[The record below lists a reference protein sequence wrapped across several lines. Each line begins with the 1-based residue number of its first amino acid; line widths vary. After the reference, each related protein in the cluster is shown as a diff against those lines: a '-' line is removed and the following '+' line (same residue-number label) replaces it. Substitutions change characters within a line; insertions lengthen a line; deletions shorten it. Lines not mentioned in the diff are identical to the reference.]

1 MKQGWFS
8 TTKEAI
14 YEQRQLVVILEHA
27 GVNVLD
33 VVGDSAEF
41 SFNAGRALIEKSAKL
56 AYKNKL
62 HVAKGFPR
70 QKDFINKMLGNW
82 MEYQFDAVINSRRFS
97 TLLPSRWVKSVHRS
111 EYGIQDMERGSPDR
125 IVLDNEGKFN
135 ALISIKLHGDIKKSP
150 ENLDTIFSWSVTKSH
165 KYKLGHAPNT
175 IPDCGLYTNASSG
188 KDLDWPGGKV
198 CYGLKG
204 NTVYDILD
212 NSAAATNWWRDFFA
226 ELKYNIDSVSVASA
240 IKTIYKTPD
249 EFQFEQVVD
258 VVEKH
263 VGAGIVNAACGFGK
277 TVCQIATIPRTR
289 SINVYMAG
297 GRLALA
303 GQANNEFDLCLGV
316 ESHRLY
322 VMSLQEF
329 QKRVDSNIRAEL
341 SVNANSA
348 NSIAVCIVDYALGSD
363 NRPFIILTIE
373 QSINKVFAAL
383 ELIKNGKVVDET
395 GNLYD
400 WCTVPSLVNS
410 VWQSVLAV
418 LGVAHYDEAHNLV
431 TGCGSSV
438 DNDEPK
444 RKPKTQNYI
453 KWTNTLFKK
462 SIFWTATVVKNKVD
476 AGYDM
481 RNEEVFG
488 KVIAVVHPGTAIA
501 HGYTVPPK
509 LVPVR
514 LPEGAI
520 YAAGIKGD
528 TDADLELTYYI
539 KSIENAY
546 FRLKNEGQPCQL
558 LVFTSNVS
566 YHETFKQKLYDHFK
580 QLDPKF
586 WCNFVEADTDAITR
600 QQYFKE
606 FSNSK
611 FSVLLNYNIVAEG
624 IDIASCTGV
633 VIGRSM
639 VDKTY
644 VQVAGRP
651 CRLSTEDRTDIKSGV
666 LEAGA
671 WSTYRKKYGLVYVF
685 VDESDADSV
694 SDGAQLYALVE
705 AMLKSNNHSAWWI
718 ESAAGQG
725 LTGRK
730 QEDLTKIDKMKPEV
744 DAIFDIAVASQM
756 VVSEETTLLIAAKLI
771 EAERKAKAA
780 EELAKLNELFD
791 FNS

>member
-14 YEQRQLVVILEHA
+14 FEQRQLVVILESA
-27 GVNVLD
+27 GINVLD
-33 VVGDSAEF
+33 VVGNSNDF
-41 SFNAGRALIEKSAKL
+41 SFDDGRLLVEKSAKL

-62 HVAKGFPR
+62 PVAKGYSR
-70 QKDFINKMLGNW
+70 QKDFVNKMLGNW

-97 TLLPSRWVKSVHRS
+97 TLLPSRWVTSVHRS

-125 IVLDNEGKFN
+125 IVLDNQGNFN

-165 KYKLGHAPNT
+165 KYNLGHTPNT

-204 NTVYDILD
+204 NTVYDILN
-212 NSAAATNWWRDFFA
+212 NSVAATNWWRDFFA
-226 ELKYNIDSVSVASA
+226 ELKYNVDSASVASA
-240 IKTIYKTPD
+240 VKVIYKTPD
-249 EFQFEQVVD
+249 EFQLSQVVD
-258 VVEKH
+258 IVETH
-263 VGAGIVNAACGFGK
+263 SGPGIVNAACGFGK
-277 TVCQIATIPRTR
+277 TVCQIATIPKTR

-297 GRLALA
+297 ARLALA
-303 GQANNEFDLCLGV
+303 GQANTEFDLCLGV

-322 VMSLQEF
+322 VMSPQEF

-363 NRPFIILTIE
+363 SSPFIILTIE

-383 ELIKNGKVVDET
+383 ELIRDGNVVGTD
-395 GNLYD
+395 GILCD
-400 WCTVPSLVNS
+400 WCSTPSMINS
-410 VWQSVLAV
+410 VWKSVLAV
-418 LGVAHYDEAHNLV
+418 LGVVHYDEAHNLV
-431 TGCGSSV
+431 TGYGGGGD
-438 DNDEPK
+438 DNESR

-488 KVIAVVHPGTAIA
+488 KVIAVVQPATAIA
-501 HGYTVPPK
+501 RGYTVPPK

-514 LPEGAI
+514 LPDGAI
-520 YAAGIKGD
+520 YSAGITGND
-528 TDADLELTYYI
+528 DADLELTYYI
-539 KSIENAY
+539 KAIEDAY
-546 FRLKNEGQPCQL
+546 FRLNNEGRSCQM
-558 LVFTSNVS
+558 LVFTSNVT

-586 WCNFVEADTDAITR
+586 WCNFVEAETDAVTR
-600 QQYFKE
+600 QQYFRE

-633 VIGRSM
+633 VIGRNM

-651 CRLSTEDRTDIKSGV
+651 CRLSTEDRADIKAGI

-671 WSTYRKKYGLVYVF
+671 WSTYHKKFGLVYVF

-694 SDGAQLYALVE
+694 SAGTQLYTLIE
-705 AMLKSNNHSAWWI
+705 AMLKSNNCKAWWI
-718 ESAAGQG
+718 ESTDSQG
-725 LTGRK
+725 VTGK
-730 QEDLTKIDKMKPEV
+730 KKEDLVKVDKIKPNV
-744 DAIFDIAVASQM
+744 DAIFDNVVASQM
-756 VVSEETTLLIAAKLI
+756 IVCEETTLTIAAKII

-780 EELAKLNELFD
+780 ASLAKLNELFE
-791 FNS
+791 FNN